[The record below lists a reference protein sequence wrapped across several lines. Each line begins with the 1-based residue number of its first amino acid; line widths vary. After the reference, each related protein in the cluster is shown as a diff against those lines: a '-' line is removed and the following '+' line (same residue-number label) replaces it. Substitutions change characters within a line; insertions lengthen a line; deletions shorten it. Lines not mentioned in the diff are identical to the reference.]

1 VQRLRQRVGV
11 LWAWQARADH
21 QVPQLPHHARGT
33 GCVDWQGTV
42 AETGVDSLD
51 GGGTMACMEDIT
63 WPFVALMAV
72 LLAGQALVVWIA
84 SRR

>member
-1 VQRLRQRVGV
+1 
-11 LWAWQARADH
+11 
-21 QVPQLPHHARGT
+21 
-33 GCVDWQGTV
+33 
-42 AETGVDSLD
+42 
-51 GGGTMACMEDIT
+51 MACMEDIT